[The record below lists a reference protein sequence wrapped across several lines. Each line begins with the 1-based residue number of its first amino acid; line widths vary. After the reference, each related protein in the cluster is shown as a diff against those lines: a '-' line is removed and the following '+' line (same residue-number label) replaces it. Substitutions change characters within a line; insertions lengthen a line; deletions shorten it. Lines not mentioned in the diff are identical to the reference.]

1 MTITVRITVTE
12 EDYLEAKKEFEEVN
26 DFEYTK
32 EMFME
37 DQLDYF
43 YADCREYIVDFADV
57 DVEMIQKG
65 VTHGRIQKTS
75 DWNNSSLVS

>member
-57 DVEMIQKG
+57 DVEMAQKG
-65 VTHGRIQKTS
+65 ASNGRIQKTTS
-75 DWNNSSLVS
+75 WNYSTLAS

>member
-1 MTITVRITVTE
+1 MTITVRITVTKE
-12 EDYLEAKKEFEEVN
+12 EYLEVKKEFEEVN
-26 DFEYTK
+26 GDIEYTK

-57 DVEMIQKG
+57 DIEM
-65 VTHGRIQKTS
+65 V
-75 DWNNSSLVS
+75 

>member
-1 MTITVRITVTE
+1 MIFLKNYDIIIIESEERKIKIMTITVRITVTE
-12 EDYLEAKKEFEEVN
+12 EEYLEVKKEFEEVN

-37 DQLDYF
+37 DQLDHF

-57 DVEMIQKG
+57 DIEMA
-65 VTHGRIQKTS
+65 
-75 DWNNSSLVS
+75 